1 MLPQVYIGAILL
13 CSVLLLVYFIWYVN
27 LILNI
32 HKKLETVQRGQMEC
46 VTDPMEV
53 ETVRYQMKYLYKNNM
68 IPQTVLG
75 LGVTLLILSILT
87 ILLGIYI
94 QYVKSYNGL
103 SIFPGFIILLFA
115 VSVIATFKREPFTEN
130 RVLAEYDT
138 KYNTM
143 KQKVQMIVSSR
154 YPDVSSLPEDLLD
167 ALIQRFLDY
176 NDLHEVVKMPLY
188 TKYETLNLLKNHLTL
203 PDGGI
208 NVEELMKYLKFNAD
222 ASRTVEGRDADGNKA
237 DIPVYLTDIDL
248 LRPRDT
254 RASFVNDLYGNNTMN
269 PYETLK
275 DSLKVHHATILVW
288 TILFSYLLFHL
299 LYRTYG
305 KDGPF
310 TTIYTAIM
318 IVFIIVILMRLFVS
332 DYY

>member
-1 MLPQVYIGAILL
+1 MLPQVYIGAIVL
-13 CSVLLLVYFIWYVN
+13 CSILLLVYFIWYVN

-32 HKKLETVQRGQMEC
+32 HKKLESTQRGQMEC

-68 IPQTVLG
+68 IPQTALG

-103 SIFPGFIILLFA
+103 SIFPGLIILLFA
-115 VSVIATFKREPFTEN
+115 ISVIATFKQESFTEN
-130 RVLAEYDT
+130 KVLAEYDT
-138 KYNTM
+138 KYNSM
-143 KQKVQMIVSSR
+143 KQKLQTIINSR
-154 YPDVSSLPEDLLD
+154 YPDVSSLPEELLD
-167 ALIQRFLDY
+167 DLIQRFLDY

-188 TKYETLNLLKNHLTL
+188 TKYEALNLLKTHLSL
-203 PDGGI
+203 SDGSI
-208 NVEELMKYLKFNAD
+208 NVEELMKYLKFNTD

-254 RASFVNDLYGNNTMN
+254 RAPFVNDLYGTNKMN
-269 PYETLK
+269 PYESLK
-275 DSLKVHHATILVW
+275 DSLKAHHATILVW
-288 TILFSYLLFHL
+288 TILFSYLLFHI

-305 KDGPF
+305 INGHF
-310 TTIYTAIM
+310 TTIYSAII